1 MTKRLFFL
9 FFLFITLPGWLVG
22 CVGVTV
28 SLETESK
35 STLKEYTLLGKESG
49 KLLIIPV
56 SGVITDNPRK
66 GLLPKRAGTI
76 QDIVSK
82 LKMAETD
89 SDIKALLL
97 VINSPGGTV
106 TSSDILYHEIQ
117 AFKQRTGKK
126 IISLFM
132 DVAASGAYYLALPSD
147 LIVAHPTTITGSIG
161 VIFVNPKISGTMEKL
176 GMAVEVSK
184 SGSEKDMG
192 SPFRPSTPEERKM
205 FQDLTDTLGKK
216 FLSLVSQH
224 RGMDQTALEAVASAR
239 IYLAE
244 EALSL
249 KLIDR
254 IGYLDDAITEAKA
267 LAGLS
272 PESKVVIY
280 RRSEYPNDSPYN
292 TAASLAAESSRTALE
307 INLPE
312 VIPDLTPGFYFLW
325 MPGY

>member
-1 MTKRLFFL
+1 MTKRLFFF
-9 FFLFITLPGWLVG
+9 FFLLITLPGWLVG
-22 CVGVTV
+22 CVGVKV
-28 SLETESK
+28 SLETDSK
-35 STLKEYTLLGKESG
+35 STLKEYTLQGKEPG

-216 FLSLVSQH
+216 FLSLVAQH
-224 RGMDQTALEAVASAR
+224 RPMDQAALEAVASAR
-239 IYLAE
+239 IFLAE